1 MDKTKDVKELRD
13 RRASLGE
20 TTFYKIFALI
30 SILLFAFFLLDLS
43 LSYVSVH
50 NTVTGQCSLQPVI
63 KFIPLLG

>member
-1 MDKTKDVKELRD
+1 MDKTGYVKKTRD
-13 RRASLGE
+13 KKTSPGE

-50 NTVTGQCSLQPVI
+50 NTITGQCSLQPVI

>member
-1 MDKTKDVKELRD
+1 MKVLINRKAD
-13 RRASLGE
+13 LGE
-20 TTFYKIFALI
+20 ATFYKIFALI

-50 NTVTGQCSLQPVI
+50 NTVTGQCTLEPVI